1 MSHVGGMAR
10 SVFDPCEKVRGESI
24 GTENDVIIIKGK
36 YNEAKVFTKDLE
48 KTARDQIQTL
58 CDQPFVQGSKIRI
71 MPDVHAG
78 AGCTIGT
85 TMTIDDKVVPNLVG
99 VDIGCGMETIR
110 LLSDD
115 LDFKEFDQLVRRQI
129 PSGFSIR
136 RKPHRYLQS
145 INLKKLR
152 CREGGKNDKA
162 LRMDRAELSLG
173 TLGGGNHFIEINRDE
188 RDRLYLVVHSG
199 SRNLGLQVALYYQRR
214 ASALHPYLP
223 RDLAYLDGRWFDD
236 YLHDMQLIQQ
246 FAVLNRKAIVDELVQ
261 GMSFRYD
268 LDFTTIH
275 NYIDLDRMILR
286 KGAISALK
294 GERVLIPL
302 NMRDGSLICEGL
314 GNCDWNYS
322 APHGAGRVMS
332 RTEARKK
339 LSLKTLHEMM
349 RDVYT
354 TSINRE
360 TLDESPEAYKPAS
373 ELIDEIGDTVKLIHR
388 LRPVYNFKARD

>member
-1 MSHVGGMAR
+1 M
-10 SVFDPCEKVRGESI
+10 
-24 GTENDVIIIKGK
+24 IIIKGK

-152 CREGGKNDKA
+152 CRESGKNDKA

-199 SRNLGLQVALYYQRR
+199 SRNLGLQVALYYQRK

-314 GNCDWNYS
+314 GNRDWNYS

-332 RTEARKK
+332 RTEARKT